1 MGVIFDLD
9 QTIIDSRIAYE
20 ERRNRNWSAVY
31 ALIPQMKPYYGVVK
45 LIHKLLEYGI
55 EVAIVTSSPRSY
67 CERVLDFLG
76 IRGVITVCYHDTEH
90 HKPDPEPILE
100 AISRMV
106 NQEGKWI
113 IAIGDEDK
121 DVVAAK
127 SAGVISVLA
136 NWGNYYPYMHNME
149 KPDLFCRD
157 EECLLRFFNLKGIEL
172 EKGGLRE
179 RKYHTYQLYDYYPV
193 SKIHD
198 NLSEKIFEEVKERD
212 NRTSICE
219 LFCKAFERTY
229 NTITSNTYGIFVVPS
244 STAGKWNRK
253 LTNCVVP
260 RLEHNLGLINCADYI
275 LRHTTHDKQAFGGD
289 RSVESNL
296 STIKLQYKLP
306 KELNGA
312 IIIDDITT
320 TGNIFEACTQIICEA
335 GIPRENIYCA
345 AIGGTVR

>member
-20 ERRNRNWSAVY
+20 KRKNRDWGAAY
-31 ALIPQMKPYYGVVK
+31 ALIPQMQPYYGVVE
-45 LIHKLLEYGI
+45 LIHRLLEYGI
-55 EVAIVTSSPRSY
+55 KVAVVTSSPRTY
-67 CERVLDFLG
+67 CEKVLNFLG
-76 IRGVITVCYHDTEH
+76 ITGVITVCYHDTKN
-90 HKPDPEPILE
+90 HKPHPEPILE
-100 AISRMV
+100 AISRMG
-106 NQEGKWI
+106 NQEGKRI
-113 IAIGDEDK
+113 IAIGDEEK

-127 SAGVISVLA
+127 SAGVTSVLA
-136 NWGNYYPYMHNME
+136 YWGNYDSYMNSIE
-149 KPDLFCRD
+149 IPDVLCRD
-157 EECLLRFFNLKGIEL
+157 EESLLRFFNSTGVEL

-179 RKYHTYQLYDYYPV
+179 RKYHTYQLVDYYPI

-198 NLSEKIFEEVKERD
+198 RLSKNIFDEVKERN

-229 NTITSNTYGIFVVPS
+229 NTIAPNTYGIFVVPS

-253 LTNCVVP
+253 LTNYVVP

-320 TGNIFEACTQIICEA
+320 TGNIFEACTQIICAE

-345 AIGGTVR
+345 AIGGTV